1 MLIDDITIEITAG
14 HGGPGKVSFGRK
26 MRSGPDGGNGGK
38 GGDVYITTTSDLFA
52 LNQFSKNKHVKA
64 QDGQAGGSNR
74 KSGLGG
80 SDTVLKLPIG
90 SVLQPDDGEEIEL
103 TDINQRILIATGGL
117 GGLGNFELR
126 SARNTTPMNAQKG
139 LPGTTKH
146 IRILLK
152 LLARFGLIGLP
163 NAGKSSMLNE
173 LTRANARTGNYP
185 FTTLE
190 TNLGDFHGS
199 IIADIPGLI
208 EGAAEGKG
216 LGIKFLQHIEKVEL
230 LLHCIALDSATIETD
245 YQIVNRELEKF
256 SPQLLKKK
264 RVLLLTKT
272 DAVTPQQV
280 ETQKLQLKKYR
291 HPMLPVSIYDTKGIS
306 KLEKKLLSHLHQQTS
321 VGIV

>member
-80 SDTVLKLPIG
+80 SDTGLKLPIG

-230 LLHCIALDSATIETD
+230 LLHCIALDSATIEAD

-280 ETQKLQLKKYR
+280 EKQKLQLKKHQ
-291 HPMLPVSIYDTKGIS
+291 HPMLPVSIYDAKRIR
-306 KLEKKLLSHLHQQTS
+306 KLEKKLALVTLLNS
-321 VGIV
+321 I